1 MNFAKLG
8 LNRFEFINKYV
19 HTCKND
25 SREVLIVNR
34 NKLLGCEALY
44 CILLLYKLTERNL
57 YYILYYILHY
67 ITLH

>member
-25 SREVLIVNR
+25 SRKVLIVNR

-44 CILLLYKLTERNL
+44 CIL
-57 YYILYYILHY
+57 
-67 ITLH
+67 